1 MSLIIVVVVV
11 VSLCDESELTL
22 HAVMNKYTVA
32 FIIVV
37 SGFMDVGETM
47 TATAQDYINE
57 TNSTK
62 LDKQKI
68 IVTWLETNDTKT
80 SDTPVTRISNEHFWK
95 ILEPL
100 LLKQSINGS
109 TSSSE

>member
-1 MSLIIVVVVV
+1 M
-11 VSLCDESELTL
+11 
-22 HAVMNKYTVA
+22 A

-47 TATAQDYINE
+47 TATAQDYINQ

-62 LDKQKI
+62 SDKQKI

-80 SDTPVTRISNEHFWK
+80 SDTPVN
-95 ILEPL
+95 
-100 LLKQSINGS
+100 
-109 TSSSE
+109 

>member
-1 MSLIIVVVVV
+1 
-11 VSLCDESELTL
+11 
-22 HAVMNKYTVA
+22 MNKYTMAFFIVA
-32 FIIVV
+32 

-47 TATAQDYINE
+47 MATAQDYINQ

-62 LDKQKI
+62 SDKQKI

-80 SDTPVTRISNEHFWK
+80 SDTRVTGVSNEHFWK

-100 LLKQSINGS
+100 LKQSINGS
-109 TSSSE
+109 TSLSE

>member
-1 MSLIIVVVVV
+1 
-11 VSLCDESELTL
+11 
-22 HAVMNKYTVA
+22 MNKYTVA

-47 TATAQDYINE
+47 TATAQDYINQ

-62 LDKQKI
+62 SDKQKI

-80 SDTPVTRISNEHFWK
+80 SDTTVTSISNEHFWK

-100 LLKQSINGS
+100 LKQSINGS

>member
-1 MSLIIVVVVV
+1 
-11 VSLCDESELTL
+11 
-22 HAVMNKYTVA
+22 MNKYTVV

-37 SGFMDVGETM
+37 SGFMGVGETM
-47 TATAQDYINE
+47 TATSQDYINQ

-62 LDKQKI
+62 SDKQKI

-80 SDTPVTRISNEHFWK
+80 SDTTVTSISNEYFWK
-95 ILEPL
+95 ILEP